1 MWLNLIFFW
10 LSLTNFQNSGN
21 LIVEFDTTL
30 NQGNLLVYIYNNP
43 KGFPTNTKQAYLTKV
58 IKSQHTKQVTIS
70 KLPYGTYA
78 VMLIHDQNGNRKLD
92 RNWLGLPGE
101 PYALS
106 GHPKFRFGPPVFDDV
121 KFKFNTDGQI
131 INVKFD

>member
-1 MWLNLIFFW
+1 MLHLFFL
-10 LSLTNFQNSGN
+10 LSLINFQNTGS
-21 LIVEFDTTL
+21 LVIKFDATL
-30 NQGNLLVYIYNNP
+30 YQGNLLVYIYDNP
-43 KGFPTNTKQAYLTKV
+43 EGFPTKPKQAYQTIV
-58 IKSQHTKQVTIS
+58 IKCQNPKQVTIN

-78 VMLIHDQNGNRKLD
+78 VMLIHDQNANNKLD

-121 KFKFNTDGQI
+121 KFNFNTDGQI
-131 INVKFD
+131 IKVKFD